1 MSTLTDRLIA
11 MAVVSQKRRRVS
23 VMPVI
28 AIAIA
33 VTLAAGLA
41 YGGLPQKSSGLA
53 KDATSGVHRSTS
65 WRVECI
71 SNHDPYWEA
80 REIADRVEA
89 GESVIVGCLQAR
101 FARD

>member
-41 YGGLPQKSSGLA
+41 YGGLPQTSSGVTAIRLTA
-53 KDATSGVHRSTS
+53 
-65 WRVECI
+65 
-71 SNHDPYWEA
+71 
-80 REIADRVEA
+80 
-89 GESVIVGCLQAR
+89 
-101 FARD
+101 

>member
-1 MSTLTDRLIA
+1 MSTLIDRLIA

-41 YGGLPQKSSGLA
+41 YGGLPQTSSGLG

-71 SNHDPYWEA
+71 SNHDPHWEA

-89 GESVIVGCLQAR
+89 GERVIVGCLQAR